1 MVATAQPSKQRRS
14 QTAFIPTPSFTQGR
28 TETQRGEEI
37 YFEEC
42 FPLAEELGLEL
53 KSLHK
58 GIPPLKKK
66 QYGKLGKKNRNF
78 RERGFICI

>member
-1 MVATAQPSKQRRS
+1 MHQTEAITQPSKQRRS

-42 FPLAEELGLEL
+42 FPLAEELGLES
-53 KSLHK
+53 KSPSSSH
-58 GIPPLKKK
+58 
-66 QYGKLGKKNRNF
+66 YT
-78 RERGFICI
+78 REFLP